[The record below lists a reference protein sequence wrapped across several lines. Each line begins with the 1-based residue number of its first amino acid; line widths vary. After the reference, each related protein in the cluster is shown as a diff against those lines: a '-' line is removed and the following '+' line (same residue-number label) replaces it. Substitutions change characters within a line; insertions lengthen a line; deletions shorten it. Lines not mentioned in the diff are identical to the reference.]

1 MQGRENRQN
10 KQTDRQTDRGELC
23 REERIGRIDRQIDR
37 QRRVMQG
44 RENRQ
49 KRQTDRQT
57 DRQGRVMQGRE
68 NRQNRQTEES
78 YAGKRE

>member
-1 MQGRENRQN
+1 MQGRENRQ
-10 KQTDRQTDRGELC
+10 KRHTDRQT
-23 REERIGRIDRQIDR
+23 DR
-37 QRRVMQG
+37 QRRVMQE

-57 DRQGRVMQGRE
+57 G
-68 NRQNRQTEES
+68 ES

>member
-1 MQGRENRQN
+1 MQGRENRQ
-10 KQTDRQTDRGELC
+10 KRQTDKQTDRGELC
-23 REERIGRIDRQIDR
+23 REERIGRKDRQTDR

-49 KRQTDRQT
+49 KRQT
-57 DRQGRVMQGRE
+57 
-68 NRQNRQTEES
+68 EES